1 MLKSLSGIELN
12 QKAIIDSMNQEKLNS
27 DYILELLDFGFLPG
41 TEISVLQKYPS
52 QNKIVVQIGRAHLS
66 LRLNDASFIQVRT
79 NGN

>member
-1 MLKSLSGIELN
+1 MLQSLSGIELN
-12 QKAIIDSMNQEKLNS
+12 QKAIIDSMNQEKLKS

-52 QNKIVVQIGRAHLS
+52 QNKIVVQIGRAQLS
-66 LRLNDASFIQVRT
+66 LRLNDASNIQVRL